1 MALIIHNYMLKKN
14 HNNNRNYS
22 YRIKEYFEKQNDSL
36 CILAKDNNEAKYL
49 FNELKLLID
58 NDLIQYFPDNE
69 LLPYDH
75 FSIPESLVKKR
86 FQIINSNIESKNIVV
101 SSIKNLF
108 ERFPSKELFNNP
120 KHSYTKALL
129 SSIPS
134 IDPEKQSK
142 AIELTGEIPSA
153 MNPPSGCVFKTRC
166 PNPGHDCKGG
176 DIEMEL
182 IEISPGHWVDQC
194 CVISK

>member
-49 FNELKLLID
+49 FNELKLFID

-108 ERFPSKELFNNP
+108 
-120 KHSYTKALL
+120 
-129 SSIPS
+129 
-134 IDPEKQSK
+134 
-142 AIELTGEIPSA
+142 
-153 MNPPSGCVFKTRC
+153 
-166 PNPGHDCKGG
+166 
-176 DIEMEL
+176 
-182 IEISPGHWVDQC
+182 
-194 CVISK
+194 

>member
-14 HNNNRNYS
+14 YNNNRNYS

-49 FNELKLLID
+49 FNELKLFID

-86 FQIINSNIESKNIVV
+86 FQIINSNIESKNIVESDEEPTKEV
-101 SSIKNLF
+101 ETSTSSDDETSDDEDEFKN
-108 ERFPSKELFNNP
+108 
-120 KHSYTKALL
+120 YL
-129 SSIPS
+129 SDQENIEPLANEEIQARKMGINSVPTFIVN
-134 IDPEKQSK
+134 KQIVINGAQTS
-142 AIELTGEIPSA
+142 E
-153 MNPPSGCVFKTRC
+153 NF
-166 PNPGHDCKGG
+166 
-176 DIEMEL
+176 EL
-182 IEISPGHWVDQC
+182 IFQKLTNNIH
-194 CVISK
+194 